1 MRNGLYDKTNNID
14 KKSRRIFVEIFLNES
29 FHFNSKYKIKL
40 FFPNSIHQGS
50 ILDIF
55 KKTYNTFHFSTHFL
69 RKLQKKN
76 TTHFLQQFFESRSR
90 NASC

>member
-14 KKSRRIFVEIFLNES
+14 KKSRRIFVEIFLNKS

-40 FFPNSIHQGS
+40 FFPNFIHKGS

-55 KKTYNTFHFSTHFL
+55 KKN
-69 RKLQKKN
+69 LQHISLFNAFFKKIAKKN
-76 TTHFLQQFFESRSR
+76 YHTFLIVVL
-90 NASC
+90 